1 MSEDAKNRNGPQGRK
16 GDRPPVATRPL
27 GRMSEEL
34 LKQIK

>member
-1 MSEDAKNRNGPQGRK
+1 MNEDAKIRNGPQGRK
-16 GDRPPVATRPL
+16 GDRPPAATRPL